1 LVQLHNNTHL
11 LRFHHFMHVSYTSAE
26 VELVKAAL
34 QWSILA
40 LCM

>member
-1 LVQLHNNTHL
+1 
-11 LRFHHFMHVSYTSAE
+11 MHVSYTSAE